1 MLKEMK
7 KMGERNIVL
16 DCSKLARVE
25 ELLSQAKEVGMT
37 TLAQSYLITS
47 LVYKMERANDLGACD

>member
-7 KMGERNIVL
+7 KMGERNIVV
-16 DCSKLARVE
+16 DCSKLARVD
-25 ELLSQAKEVGMT
+25 ELLGQAREVGMT

-47 LVYKMERANDLGACD
+47 LV